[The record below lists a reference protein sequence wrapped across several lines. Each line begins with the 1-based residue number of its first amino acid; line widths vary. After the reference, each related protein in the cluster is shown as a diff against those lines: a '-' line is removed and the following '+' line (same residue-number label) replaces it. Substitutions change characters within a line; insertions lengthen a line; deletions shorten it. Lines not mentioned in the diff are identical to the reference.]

1 MLDLVYDMA
10 TCMSSGFTDV
20 GEGFARP
27 ETTEN
32 GARCLAH
39 TGNANLDLFSAP
51 VILFDGTGVAPDAA
65 EGVRLLYTM
74 LEAAYRE
81 DRGLAVSNIL
91 FLGNIREAGKRN
103 HPAYMVALAW
113 MVQEHPRTFMA
124 AVAPVMAANACER
137 DLLTLFAV
145 VTRNTSFPLKRLWEG
160 EQCDASNT
168 SKRATLRAEEKRLW
182 KSLLRDEFPGL
193 KASDVVHAEP
203 LRRSRKPSAPPAPEA
218 DAESCSPV
226 PPLRRESVYVVDVV
240 DLDETEHTDPIPNA
254 DCGGYG
260 AMRSSKRNYPSFHPF
275 KKKNK
280 NVWSASPTGVAFKT
294 RWHAIRAQLHR
305 RDYGAVSSVVCSNLV
320 YRELADFVV
329 NWFARRL
336 TEGNL
341 SSAKWAPTA
350 DGAIDKATK
359 GVRAFDLPPAWGQT
373 GGISQAIAFKLFKTS
388 SSIARMED
396 ACPPPSNEQLVRL
409 HKRQV
414 MAAYKKHV
422 SGLRA
427 AWVPEHLVGNPATVD
442 CVPDFKKATALW
454 MANTAPRVLKTD
466 EQKKRH
472 KAFLSDVERGVK
484 GCTATSGGQ
493 KPYVLFEACCAP
505 KPDPAGETYTDED
518 GSDAVEECGPQE
530 GDEDAPGGGDTP
542 TVAAWRSQRKVAH
555 LQFQDMVKKLA
566 TLLDKTGVVAVPVS
580 DTSGSMQGVPM
591 RVSVALGALLAMANT
606 DPAYHNKVLSFEEEC
621 TVTTLDTTSCRD
633 PDATER
639 SVREQMGELPWG
651 GSSNL
656 ESVFQ
661 KVAELERER
670 LAATPVSKKL
680 VVIVFTDMEVHP
692 RRLVLS
698 CYINTLDGSMS
709 TEINYQSKSS
719 IMNKPGSVQR
729 FVCTFH
735 SVDTSSTINHLEFS
749 DGYEATARS
758 ITNHITQKLA

>member
-1 MLDLVYDMA
+1 MANGAILELVHNMA

-65 EGVRLLYTM
+65 EGVRLLHKM

-113 MVQEHPRTFMA
+113 MIQEHPRTFMA

-168 SKRATLRAEEKRLW
+168 SKRATLQAEEKRLW

-193 KASDVVHAEP
+193 KTSDVVHAEP
-203 LRRSRKPSAPPAPEA
+203 LRRSRKPSAPPAPSEA
-218 DAESCSPV
+218 DADPCSPV
-226 PPLRRESVYVVDVV
+226 PLRRESVYAADVF
-240 DLDETEHTDPIPNA
+240 DLDETADGAIPNA
-254 DCGGYG
+254 HCSGHG
-260 AMRSSKRNYPSFHPF
+260 AMRSSKRDDPSFHPF

-280 NVWSASPTGVAFKT
+280 NVWSTSPTGVAFKA

-305 RDYGAVSSVVCSNLV
+305 RDYGAVSSVVCSDSV
-320 YRELADFVV
+320 YQELADFVV
-329 NWFARRL
+329 DWFARRL

-341 SSAKWAPTA
+341 YSAKWAPTA

-359 GVRAFDLPPAWGQT
+359 GVRAFDLPPAWGET

-388 SSIARMED
+388 PIARMED

-427 AWVPEHLVGNPATVD
+427 AWVPEHLVGNPATVA

-466 EQKKRH
+466 EQKMKH
-472 KAFLSDVERGVK
+472 KEFLSDVERGVK

-518 GSDAVEECGPQE
+518 GSDAVGGGGPQE
-530 GDEDAPGGGDTP
+530 GDEDAPRGGDTP
-542 TVAAWRSQRKVAH
+542 TVTAWRSQRKVAH
-555 LQFQDMVKKLA
+555 LQFQGMVKKLA

-580 DTSGSMQGVPM
+580 DTSGSMHGVPM

-633 PDATER
+633 PDATEL
-639 SVREQMGELPWG
+639 SVGEQMGELPWG

-680 VVIVFTDMEVHP
+680 VVIVFTDMEVPPP
-692 RRLVLS
+692 RALGRVVL
-698 CYINTLDGSMS
+698 YKYT
-709 TEINYQSKSS
+709 
-719 IMNKPGSVQR
+719 R
-729 FVCTFH
+729 
-735 SVDTSSTINHLEFS
+735 
-749 DGYEATARS
+749 
-758 ITNHITQKLA
+758 